1 MKKSLLIIVILLT
14 ITLSFGVSSP
24 SFRALGTAGIFEDY
38 EDLFQL
44 NPAYMAEFEHAEIYA
59 NFFNGSGSLSLG
71 FLGLQLSPR
80 SRTSLYINAVDQ
92 SIYSDGQGDVWSL
105 WAAYA
110 SNETES
116 EVSSDADDMYIVLG
130 HAYKLSDKLDAGLSL
145 TLRRSNLSIESVGV
159 NETIQQ
165 TTPDTYITTSLELV
179 EGDFIKSH
187 EISLKLG
194 LSNEKGSGAYLG
206 FSYSNSKTEAEEFR
220 VQDIV
225 LRDSVG
231 IPIAFASLESDGA
244 GINIHKIPEIRM
256 GFRKVR
262 NFSEKFH
269 ILCSG
274 LFSYTFTNSSDYEE
288 EGDKLE
294 ITSPSDTTATTW
306 TALITDDFS
315 GTVLLAANT
324 TGRYELAEGVWL
336 GASLFY
342 SFAQPEKRTY
352 ILDYTSEATIE
363 HDDGDVEVDDP
374 DDYVGTYTKTIYEKR
389 ENKTVTHNIWIP
401 IGLEVDLSEKVTLR
415 MGTLHSVIW
424 NITHTK
430 IHPGDSYT
438 SEELDVIFGDASETS
453 DSAYQS
459 NDYDVKGTQ
468 MVRATY
474 LYLGFLWKPAKNLKL
489 EINLR
494 ELGFEIGEIQAD
506 FAATLVF

>member
-1 MKKSLLIIVILLT
+1 MKKSLLITVILLT

-44 NPAYMAEFEHAEIYA
+44 NPAYMAEFEHAEIYT

-92 SIYSDGQGDVWSL
+92 SAYLDVHSDVWVLGTS
-105 WAAYA
+105 YF
-110 SNETES
+110 SSEDES
-116 EVSSDADDMYIVLG
+116 EVSSGADDMYIVLG

-145 TLRRSNLSIESVGV
+145 TLSRSNLSIESVGV
-159 NETIQQ
+159 NETIEQ

-206 FSYSNSKTEAEEFR
+206 FSYSNLKSEDEEFR

-231 IPIAFASLESDGA
+231 TPIAFASLESDVA

-256 GFRKVR
+256 GFTKVR
-262 NFSEKFH
+262 NFSEKFN

-306 TALITDDFS
+306 SALITHDFS

-342 SFAQPEKRTY
+342 SFIQFGKRTY
-352 ILDYTSEATIE
+352 ISDYTSEAIIE
-363 HDDGDVEVDDP
+363 HDDGDAEANDP
-374 DDYVGTYTKTIYEKR
+374 DDYIGTYTKTIYGKWESKA
-389 ENKTVTHNIWIP
+389 VAHDIWIP

-424 NITHTK
+424 YITHTK
-430 IHPGDSYT
+430 IHPGDSYV
-438 SEELDVIFGDASETS
+438 SEELDVVFGDASETS
-453 DSAYQS
+453 VTSYMS
-459 NDYDVKGTQ
+459 NDYDVKDTQ
-468 MVRATY
+468 MDRATY
-474 LYLGFLWKPAKNLKL
+474 LYLGFLWKPARNLKL

-506 FAATLVF
+506 FAATLIF